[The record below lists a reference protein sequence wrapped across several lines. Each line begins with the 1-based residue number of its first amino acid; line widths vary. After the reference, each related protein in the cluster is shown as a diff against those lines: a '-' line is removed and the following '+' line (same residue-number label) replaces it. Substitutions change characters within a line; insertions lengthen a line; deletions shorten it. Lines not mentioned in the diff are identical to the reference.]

1 MKKTLLLLAVLGAFT
16 GTASAQTN
24 VTIYGLLD
32 AGVHYRDNGADTNNK
47 TWGVDSGQASGSR
60 LGFRGTEDL
69 GGGLAA
75 IFTLESGVN
84 VDDGTLGQGITG
96 SANSPALTRLFGR
109 QAFVG
114 LSGNFGAVK
123 FGRQYAPIR
132 VAVESVDPFGVSGA
146 GNAANFFNVH
156 GERTDNTVNYSTANF
171 GGFSGQ
177 AAYSFGE
184 IAGDASAGRQI
195 GLSAAYANGPLKL
208 IAAYHKQNLLGG
220 GSATLFPATPSGDA
234 KTAMLGSTYD
244 FGVAKLHAAYS
255 QSKGNDAAGVS
266 NLDHKDAMI
275 GASVPVGAGT
285 ILASYIRRDDKIAG
299 AAGASRDANQIAL
312 GYVHNLSKRTDLYA
326 MYARTRND
334 EGAALN
340 GAAYAGAD
348 PSTFMAGV
356 RHRF

>member
-177 AAYSFGE
+177 AAYSFG
-184 IAGDASAGRQI
+184 
-195 GLSAAYANGPLKL
+195 
-208 IAAYHKQNLLGG
+208 
-220 GSATLFPATPSGDA
+220 
-234 KTAMLGSTYD
+234 D
-244 FGVAKLHAAYS
+244 F
-255 QSKGNDAAGVS
+255 AGV
-266 NLDHKDAMI
+266 
-275 GASVPVGAGT
+275 VFVGCFFG
-285 ILASYIRRDDKIAG
+285 LFVVFVFG
-299 AAGASRDANQIAL
+299 
-312 GYVHNLSKRTDLYA
+312 
-326 MYARTRND
+326 
-334 EGAALN
+334 
-340 GAAYAGAD
+340 
-348 PSTFMAGV
+348 F
-356 RHRF
+356 F

>member
-177 AAYSFGE
+177 AAYS
-184 IAGDASAGRQI
+184 SAK
-195 GLSAAYANGPLKL
+195 SP
-208 IAAYHKQNLLGG
+208 
-220 GSATLFPATPSGDA
+220 
-234 KTAMLGSTYD
+234 AMLQLA
-244 FGVAKLHAAYS
+244 AKSACPL
-255 QSKGNDAAGVS
+255 
-266 NLDHKDAMI
+266 LM
-275 GASVPVGAGT
+275 P
-285 ILASYIRRDDKIAG
+285 
-299 AAGASRDANQIAL
+299 
-312 GYVHNLSKRTDLYA
+312 
-326 MYARTRND
+326 
-334 EGAALN
+334 
-340 GAAYAGAD
+340 
-348 PSTFMAGV
+348 MA
-356 RHRF
+356 